1 MYVIFK
7 KKYSWPA
14 SRNLK
19 KLDVAMELFSL
30 YDMKISRYFAIWFT
44 YLILTKLIF
53 IKKKR
58 G

>member
-1 MYVIFK
+1 MYVIFL

-44 YLILTKLIF
+44 YLILTKLIYF
-53 IKKKR
+53 I
-58 G
+58 